1 MSYKAM
7 DFVFDQDI
15 KDPLCKFVL
24 LTIAK
29 HSDEAMRCFPSIARI
44 AKLTGLSRSTVKVK
58 LNALE
63 EAGWVRV
70 TRRAKDGKRQT
81 SIYTLQKPNNLI
93 GRQTAQEYIN
103 TNNNNNLYISLS
115 MADTRPTNLQEQEKE
130 LLELARLSIQEDK

>member
-93 GRQTAQEYIN
+93 GRQTTIEYIN
-103 TNNNNNLYISLS
+103 NNIYNLSLS

-130 LLELARLSIQEDK
+130 LLELARQSLQEDK